1 MKAGF
6 IDEKCKPL
14 IGVVHLPPLPGSYGY
29 KRLPYPTSHGRIW
42 GFDEILD
49 YAIAEAKTYE
59 EAGFDAVILENY
71 GDKPYRVRVGPA
83 QVAAM
88 TRIAS
93 EVISKLGIPV
103 GISMLRNSGYEALS
117 VAYASGASFVRVN
130 SICEHRLAP
139 EGYLEPAIH
148 DIASAVRDLDLYE
161 DLREG
166 RILILGDIDVKHSLP
181 LASRY
186 DARIVVEDCLR
197 RTGFQVHGVILTGQ
211 ATGAEPEIA
220 YVDEIGGAARAQGLR
235 VIIGSGVSLDN
246 IANYWRLA
254 DAFIVGTSVKL
265 GGDTENRVS
274 LERARQ
280 LVRLVEHYR
289 RTWPCRRP

>member
-1 MKAGF
+1 MNAGF
-6 IDEKCKPL
+6 LDEKCKPL

-29 KRLPYPTSHGRIW
+29 KRLPYPSSHGKIW
-42 GFDEILD
+42 SFEETVE
-49 YAIAEAKTYE
+49 YAVLEAKSYE

-71 GDKPYRVRVGPA
+71 GDKPYRVRAGPA

-88 TRIAS
+88 TRIAR
-93 EVISKLGIPV
+93 EVVSRVGIPV

-139 EGYLEPAIH
+139 EGYLEPAVH
-148 DIASAVRDLDLYE
+148 EIAAAVRDLDIYE
-161 DLREG
+161 DLRAG
-166 RILILGDIDVKHSLP
+166 RILIFGDVDVKHSLP

-186 DARIVVEDCLR
+186 DARLVVEECLK
-197 RTGFQVHGVILTGQ
+197 RTGFQVHGVILTGSS
-211 ATGAEPEIA
+211 TGSEPEVA
-220 YVDEIGGAARAQGLR
+220 YVDEIGGVARAHGMK
-235 VIIGSGVSLDN
+235 VIIGSGVSPDN

-274 LERARQ
+274 LERARH